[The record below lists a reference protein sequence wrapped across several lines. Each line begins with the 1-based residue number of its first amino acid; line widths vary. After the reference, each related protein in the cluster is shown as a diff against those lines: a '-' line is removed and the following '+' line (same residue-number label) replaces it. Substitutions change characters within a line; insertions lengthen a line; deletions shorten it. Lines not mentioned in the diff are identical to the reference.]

1 MKIKFALRDSSFFKD
16 IRMIQ
21 LVKTFFVF
29 LILMMVVSCGN
40 TTKLKPA
47 DTPIS
52 LRFIDEYVL
61 PDTTIFEN
69 TRVGGLSGID
79 YGNGAWYAISDDT
92 DLPRF
97 YKMDISYN
105 HKGFNSI
112 ALNELIKFKD
122 SHGIVIPNG
131 TVDPESIRY
140 DNGNF
145 VWTSEGNIKKGVKPF
160 VHMVNSSGKL
170 VKEIPLASRFLP
182 SNQAGYGPHHNGVFE
197 GVSLSLDKKGYWVA
211 MELPLKEDGTEPTVE
226 ENNSPV
232 RIAYINKETGRF
244 EKEIVYALD
253 KVERP
258 AINGTTFEINGLVE
272 LVEYELNKFLVLER
286 SYSMGYKDGGN
297 TVKIYLVDATNATD
311 VRDIKSLKG
320 SNYTGVTKKLLF
332 NFETIRAQLTNA
344 VVDNIEGITLGPDFK
359 NGNRSLVVVADNNFS
374 LYGPQLNQFIL
385 FEIEQSIAN

>member
-1 MKIKFALRDSSFFKD
+1 
-16 IRMIQ
+16 MIQ
-21 LVKTFFVF
+21 LAKTFLVF

-40 TTKLKPA
+40 TTKSKPA

-52 LRFIDEYVL
+52 LKFIDEYVL
-61 PDTTIFEN
+61 PDTTVFEN

-79 YGNGAWYAISDDT
+79 YANGAWYAISDDPE
-92 DLPRF
+92 LPRF

-105 HKGFNSI
+105 HEGFNSI
-112 ALNELIKFKD
+112 DINKVIKFKD

-140 DNGNF
+140 DNGQF
-145 VWTSEGNIKKGVKPF
+145 IWTSEGNIKKGVKPF
-160 VHMVNSSGKL
+160 VHIADSSGRLIKD
-170 VKEIPLASRFLP
+170 IPLASRFLP

-197 GVSLSLDKKGYWVA
+197 GVSLSKDKKGYWVA
-211 MELPLKEDGTEPTVE
+211 MELPLKEDGIEPTVI

-232 RIAYINKETGRF
+232 RIAYINKATGCF

-258 AINGTTFEINGLVE
+258 AINGNTFELNGIVE
-272 LVEYELNKFLVLER
+272 LVEYDAHKFLVLER
-286 SYSMGYKDGGN
+286 SYSMGYEDGGN

-332 NFETIRAQLTNA
+332 NFETIRDQLTTA
-344 VVDNIEGITLGPDFK
+344 VVDNIEGITFGPDFK

-374 LYGPQLNQFIL
+374 LYGSQLNQFIL
-385 FEIEQSIAN
+385 FEIEKDRGQ

>member
-1 MKIKFALRDSSFFKD
+1 
-16 IRMIQ
+16 MIQ
-21 LVKTFFVF
+21 LTKTFLVF
-29 LILMMVVSCGN
+29 LILMMVASCGDS
-40 TTKLKPA
+40 TKSKSAETSIHLK
-47 DTPIS
+47 
-52 LRFIDEYVL
+52 FIDEYVL
-61 PDTTIFEN
+61 PDATDFDN

-79 YGNGAWYAISDDT
+79 YADGAWYAISDDP
-92 DLPRF
+92 DQPRF

-105 HKGFNSI
+105 HQGFNSI
-112 ALNELIKFKD
+112 DINKVVKFKD
-122 SHGIVIPNG
+122 RNGIEVSSG

-160 VHMVNSSGKL
+160 VRIADSSGRL
-170 VKEIPLASRFLP
+170 VKDIPLASRFLP
-182 SNQAGYGPHHNGVFE
+182 SNQAGYGPYHNGVFE

-211 MELPLKEDGTEPTVE
+211 MELPLKEDGTEPTVI

-232 RIAYINKETGRF
+232 RIAYINKATGHF

-258 AINGTTFEINGLVE
+258 AINGNTFEVNGIVE
-272 LVEYELNKFLVLER
+272 LVEYDTHKFLVLER
-286 SYSMGYKDGGN
+286 SYAMGYEDGGN

-320 SNYTGVTKKLLF
+320 SNYTGVTKTLLF
-332 NFETIRAQLTNA
+332 NFETIRDQLTNA
-344 VVDNIEGITLGPDFK
+344 VVDNIEGITFGPDFK

-385 FEIEQSIAN
+385 FEIEQDVVD